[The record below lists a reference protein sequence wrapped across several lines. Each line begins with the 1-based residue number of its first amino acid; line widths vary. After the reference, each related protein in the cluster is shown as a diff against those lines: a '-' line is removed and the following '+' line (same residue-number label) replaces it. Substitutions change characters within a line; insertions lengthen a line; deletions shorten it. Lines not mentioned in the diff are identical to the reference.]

1 MGPGA
6 SFRLQS
12 HHQSQ
17 SRAKAGA
24 SGFQC
29 LTSVTMSYTI
39 EPHPEHA
46 RLFQLR
52 LARESLRRFLEAAAD
67 LTEQRLTYVPYLRL
81 AAADCLQQAV
91 GGDFAER
98 INQIVRDRRSG
109 GFTLS
114 VEGGLDG
121 LDQQVALGTA
131 VAHLLGLPN
140 FDDMTGNYYACFT
153 VQDSCDSDSYL
164 RQAYRTFTLHTD
176 GTYVKEAT
184 DWILMMK
191 MEERD
196 AVDGESRLLHLDD
209 WEDLRRFSLDPLASH
224 PFTYRSPP
232 SKNYPVTLQ
241 KTTFYEKFGGPCMC
255 FIDQFVYPETLEQ
268 ARYLR
273 DLSASMEA
281 SPAVLSLPLPV
292 DHLIVLNNHF
302 WLHGRAAFAKNPKL
316 HRVLMRQRGYFRD

>member
-1 MGPGA
+1 MQA
-6 SFRLQS
+6 SCYS
-12 HHQSQ
+12 
-17 SRAKAGA
+17 
-24 SGFQC
+24 
-29 LTSVTMSYTI
+29 
-39 EPHPEHA
+39 
-46 RLFQLR
+46 
-52 LARESLRRFLEAAAD
+52 ESFW
-67 LTEQRLTYVPYLRL
+67 
-81 AAADCLQQAV
+81 
-91 GGDFAER
+91 
-98 INQIVRDRRSG
+98 
-109 GFTLS
+109 
-114 VEGGLDG
+114 
-121 LDQQVALGTA
+121 
-131 VAHLLGLPN
+131 
-140 FDDMTGNYYACFT
+140 
-153 VQDSCDSDSYL
+153 
-164 RQAYRTFTLHTD
+164 RQASRTFTLHTD

-191 MEERD
+191 MEERH

>member
-1 MGPGA
+1 
-6 SFRLQS
+6 
-12 HHQSQ
+12 
-17 SRAKAGA
+17 
-24 SGFQC
+24 
-29 LTSVTMSYTI
+29 LT
-39 EPHPEHA
+39 
-46 RLFQLR
+46 
-52 LARESLRRFLEAAAD
+52 
-67 LTEQRLTYVPYLRL
+67 
-81 AAADCLQQAV
+81 AADCLQQAV

-153 VQDSCDSDSYL
+153 VQDTYDSDSYL
-164 RQAYRTFTLHTD
+164 RQAYRNFTLHTD

-191 MEERD
+191 MEERH
-196 AVDGESRLLHLDD
+196 AVCGESRLLHLDD
-209 WEDLRRFSLDPLASH
+209 WEDLPRFSQDPLASH

-232 SKNYPVTLQ
+232 SKNYPVTLE

-255 FIDQFVYPETLEQ
+255 FIDQFVYPDTLEQ

-281 SPAVLSLPLPV
+281 SPAVVSLPLPV

-302 WLHGRAAFAKNPKL
+302 WLHGRAAFAKDPKL